1 MACQLAFLSR
11 GVWYVT
17 DMRCPEG
24 HAPCRLARWIAV
36 ATRDQARKDVR
47 RMGTKYSAEGREAR
61 WPRALVSGG
70 ENTVLLDMRR
80 EAQCVLAVKAFGEL
94 CVARLE
100 RIDDLLVI
108 FDRALGTMFLSQRHV
123 ADRPHMDEEISRHL
137 GDQRAFAQLDDGLM
151 EGDVRL
157 GIFVH
162 VLLGRL

>member
-1 MACQLAFLSR
+1 MPAAKHGTTSSQTPRVSCPSPPETGLTCHEFSR
-11 GVWYVT
+11 
-17 DMRCPEG
+17 
-24 HAPCRLARWIAV
+24 
-36 ATRDQARKDVR
+36 
-47 RMGTKYSAEGREAR
+47 
-61 WPRALVSGG
+61 LVSGG

-137 GDQRAFAQLDDGLM
+137 GDQRAFAQLDDGL
-151 EGDVRL
+151 
-157 GIFVH
+157 
-162 VLLGRL
+162 